1 MRRLGSVALIAAA
14 LLVPTAC
21 SGDSGQAPVVTEM
34 VYVDAQGNTVAPPAG
49 APDGVQSAGE
59 SATTTVTESA
69 TATIA
74 EPTVPMEFFKTP
86 DGQIWC
92 GTEPSGGFGNQD
104 ARPDFACV
112 STQASIPRPEMS
124 NCSPNIGRWGGAGAL
139 GPGWVAT
146 GVCTGGWFFMK
157 DSSQIAAAQVGQ
169 RVASGPVTCTVEAA
183 DAVQCTLGAEGFRL
197 SSTAISAWGNDVTE
211 S

>member
-1 MRRLGSVALIAAA
+1 MRRLGSAALIAAA

-21 SGDSGQAPVVTEM
+21 SGDSGEAPVVTEM
-34 VYVDAQGNTVAPPAG
+34 VYVDAEGNTVAPPAG
-49 APDGVQSAGE
+49 AQSAGE
-59 SATTTVTESA
+59 PATTTADEPTTTVTEQA
-69 TATIA
+69 
-74 EPTVPMEFFKTP
+74 VPMQFFSTP

-92 GTEPSGGFGNQD
+92 GVGPASGAFGNQD
-104 ARPDFACV
+104 AKPDFACA
-112 STQASIPRPEMS
+112 STQASIPRPELS
-124 NCSPNIGRWGGAGAL
+124 KCSQGAGHWGGAGAL

-146 GVCTGGWFFMK
+146 GMCAGGWFLAK

-169 RVASGPVTCTVEAA
+169 RVASGAVTCTIEAA